1 MEELSQAIEQYK
13 QESRQGAGGRSD
25 PYHSARQNPPPIVYS
40 KTRVVE
46 CREEVLRRHRIVA
59 AYDRGE
65 FADGYQLLRT
75 QVLHRLRENH
85 WNVLGVTSPR
95 AQEGKSL
102 TAVNLAI
109 TLAMET
115 TQTVMLIDADLKRPA
130 VHTLLGFG
138 DCRGLADY
146 ALEDCPLED
155 LLIHPG
161 LGRLVVLP
169 GGRPIQRSAE
179 VLTSSR
185 MSALIADVKH
195 RYPARVIVVDLP
207 PLLVSSDVLAF
218 APSLD
223 ALLLV
228 AGEGMTTRQDIKE
241 SLALV
246 RGAVP
251 VLGTVLNQSGK
262 DQRNV
267 KAMRALAAN

>member
-1 MEELSQAIEQYK
+1 MEELSHAIEQYK
-13 QESRQGAGGRSD
+13 QEARQGAGGRDSY
-25 PYHSARQNPPPIVYS
+25 PSSRQIPPPIVYS

-46 CREEVLRRHRIVA
+46 CREEVLRRHRVVA
-59 AYDRGE
+59 AFERGG
-65 FADGYQLLRT
+65 FAEGYQLLRT

-95 AQEGKSL
+95 AREGKSL
-102 TAVNLAI
+102 TALNLAI

-115 TQTVMLIDADLKRPA
+115 TQTVLLIDADLKQPT
-130 VHTLLGFG
+130 VHTLLGLG
-138 DCRGLADY
+138 NCRGLADY
-146 ALEDCPLED
+146 VLEDCSLED
-155 LLIHPG
+155 ILIHPG

-179 VLTSSR
+179 ALTSMR
-185 MSALIADVKH
+185 MSGLITEVKH

-207 PLLVSSDVLAF
+207 PLLASSDVLAF
-218 APSLD
+218 GPSLD

-228 AGEGMTTRQDIKE
+228 AGESMTTRQDIKE

-262 DQRNV
+262 DERNV
-267 KAMRALAAN
+267 AAMRALAAN